1 MPREVVESLSLD
13 MCRCGTAGH
22 GLVGHS
28 GDELM
33 VGQDDCRCFFQS

>member
-13 MCRCGTAGH
+13 MCRCGH